1 MRRLDKKIVFRHK
14 GVVSTPL
21 QSRKSQKQ
29 RNLMDHVSKIS
40 WKGWLDKNLDEAK
53 IKKYMY
59 AYWNIFAHFILD
71 FFHKLQY
78 TSS

>member
-1 MRRLDKKIVFRHK
+1 
-14 GVVSTPL
+14 
-21 QSRKSQKQ
+21 
-29 RNLMDHVSKIS
+29 MDHVSKIS